1 MTDLQNLIYQAHS
14 GVRWLVVLATVVA
27 IIAILIGLLQ
37 RRDFQ
42 TFARRWMTIFSS
54 LVGLQWLLGVIL
66 IVALGVYTSTQWE
79 HAATM
84 TIALIVAH
92 LYLAFRRR
100 DDQTRYVASLA
111 VIIVTVIIVF
121 VGVAR
126 LPQGWMG

>member
-1 MTDLQNLIYQAHS
+1 MDFPAILQEVHS

-37 RRDFQ
+37 RRDYQ
-42 TFARRWMTIFSS
+42 TFARRWMSIFSS
-54 LVGLQWLLGVIL
+54 LVGLQWLIGVVL
-66 IVALGVYTSTQWE
+66 IIVKGQYLSFQWE
-79 HAATM
+79 HAAIM
-84 TIALIVAH
+84 TVALVVAH

-100 DDQTRYVASLA
+100 DDQTRYVASLV
-111 VIIVTVIIVF
+111 VIIVTAIIVF

>member
-1 MTDLQNLIYQAHS
+1 MSIQEILFQAHS
-14 GVRWLVVLATVVA
+14 GLRWLVVLATVVA

-37 RRDFQ
+37 NRPYE
-42 TFARRWMTIFSS
+42 TFARRPMLIFSS

-66 IVALGVYTSTQWE
+66 LLVYGTYTQYQLE
-79 HAATM
+79 HAATL

-92 LYLAFRRR
+92 LYLPFRRQA
-100 DDQTRYVASLA
+100 DQRRYVASLV
-111 VIIVTVIIVF
+111 VILVTLLLVY